1 MVVASRSKNFNLNR
15 KLYISEDNYCY
26 QMITKDNKLFVMEFF
41 FKYPERRFHLREL
54 ERLTGLSMPGVKKI
68 VEKLKKEDLLNSE
81 KEKVVK
87 NYFATRN
94 ERFTQLKKAYNL
106 YSIFSSGLLQF
117 LKDKYEE
124 PEVIILFGSY
134 SKGEDI
140 STSDVDVAV
149 VTKKQEKLN
158 LERFENKLAR
168 KITLYEITLESV
180 EKEFLN
186 TLINGVVLF
195 GYLEVNP

>member
-1 MVVASRSKNFNLNR
+1 MVVVDQFKNFNLNR
-15 KLYISEDNYCY
+15 KLYISKDNYCY
-26 QMITKDNKLFVMEFF
+26 QMITKDNKLLVMEFF
-41 FKYPERRFHLREL
+41 FKYPERKFHLREL

-68 VEKLKKEDLLNSE
+68 VEKFKKEGLLNSE

-94 ERFTQLKKAYNL
+94 EKFTQIKRAYNL

-124 PEVIILFGSY
+124 PEAIILFGSY

-140 STSDVDVAV
+140 STSDVDIVV
-149 VTKKQEKLN
+149 VTKKQEKLD
-158 LERFENKLAR
+158 LARFENKLTR
-168 KITLYEITLESV
+168 RITLYEVDLESV

-186 TLINGVVLF
+186 TLINGIVLSGYF
-195 GYLEVNP
+195 GVNL

>member
-1 MVVASRSKNFNLNR
+1 
-15 KLYISEDNYCY
+15 
-26 QMITKDNKLFVMEFF
+26 MITKDNKLFVMEFF